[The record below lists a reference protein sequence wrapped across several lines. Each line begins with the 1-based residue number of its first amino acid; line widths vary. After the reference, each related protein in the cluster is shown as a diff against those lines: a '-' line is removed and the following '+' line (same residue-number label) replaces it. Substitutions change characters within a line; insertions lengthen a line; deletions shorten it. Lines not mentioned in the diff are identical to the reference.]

1 MVTASQ
7 PLRAIRRRQQ
17 RLDLR
22 SGQKTN
28 QGAPLALVRNRQ
40 HSLNDSA
47 VRRRLQRS
55 VAEERPDGR
64 QAKVPATRAIVA
76 AVSQIFQER
85 ADQRGIQIVQSQL
98 RGALRRR
105 F

>member
-1 MVTASQ
+1 M
-7 PLRAIRRRQQ
+7 RAIRRRQQ
-17 RLDLR
+17 RLDLG

-28 QGAPLALVRNRQ
+28 QGAPLALVRNCQ

-64 QAKVPATRAIVA
+64 QTQVPATRAIVA

-98 RGALRRR
+98 RGGFA
-105 F
+105 